1 MAIAYRSVLGGGG
14 GIEVDSLTITSQP
27 TKTAYLEG
35 ETLDITGLAVQA
47 VAGPLSGDVT
57 SDCTYSP
64 TVLTTVGTQTITV
77 SYGGKTTSF
86 TVSVEEITLS
96 ITAQP
101 TKTQYAQGNLLD
113 LTGIAISATGGGTST
128 DVTSECTFSPANGSA
143 LNTTGTITVTA
154 TLGLKSVSTT
164 VSVYAVSAIA
174 ITTPPTKTSYKPN
187 EQLDLTG
194 IVVTATASPI
204 TDDVTAVCTFSP
216 ADGTTLT
223 TEGTFTLTASFGGF
237 TATTTYK
244 VATLEMVAWSTGTD
258 AQIKAMIDAYYAG
271 DITLN
276 DIKQYWN
283 IGDERTVALSAMAAT
298 GVGESHIAQNVTM
311 VIMNWG
317 GKKLAS
323 DGTTDVLA
331 VVGQKDLLNDGS
343 NREGGYMNSTATN
356 TGGWKNCARRSW
368 CNDVYRAAI
377 TSQTMRDC
385 FKQFINQSGT
395 GGSSSSG
402 VENTS
407 DYFAMAAEIEV
418 FGTIHYSVAGEGTQF
433 KYYETAN
440 NRKKYAT
447 SGGSASYWWERSP
460 RSGFPNLF
468 CIVNNTGDADNITAE
483 GNFGLAPFGCI

>member
-1 MAIAYRSVLGGGG
+1 MAIAYRSVLASGGMH
-14 GIEVDSLTITSQP
+14 IDSLTITSQP
-27 TKTAYLEG
+27 TKTSYLKG
-35 ETLDITGLAVQA
+35 QTLDTTGLVVTASAQ
-47 VAGPLSGDVT
+47 GMSGDVT
-57 SDCTYSP
+57 QYCTITP
-64 TVLTTVGTQTITV
+64 TVLSTAGTQAITV
-77 SYGGKTTSF
+77 SYGD
-86 TVSVEEITLS
+86 
-96 ITAQP
+96 A
-101 TKTQYAQGNLLD
+101 
-113 LTGIAISATGGGTST
+113 
-128 DVTSECTFSPANGSA
+128 
-143 LNTTGTITVTA
+143 TA
-154 TLGLKSVSTT
+154 TFNVT
-164 VSVYAVSAIA
+164 VAQADTLT

-194 IVVTATASPI
+194 IVVTASASGAGLSE
-204 TDDVTAVCTFSP
+204 DVTADCTFSP
-216 ADGTTLT
+216 ADGTVLT
-223 TEGTFTLTASFGGF
+223 TEGTFTLTASYDGL

-298 GVGESHIAQNVTM
+298 GVGESHISQNVTM

-343 NREGGYMNSTATN
+343 SREGGYMNSTNTN
-356 TGGWKNCARRSW
+356 TGGWKSCARRSW

-395 GGSSSSG
+395 GGGSSSG

-418 FGTIHYSVAGEGTQF
+418 FGTASYSVAGEGTQF
-433 KYYETAN
+433 KYYETAD

-447 SGGSASYWWERSP
+447 SGGSAGGWWERSP
-460 RSGFPNLF
+460 YSGISDYF
-468 CIVNNTGDADNITAE
+468 CSVNGSGGAGFNTANTA
-483 GNFGLAPFGCI
+483 FGLAPFGCI